1 MNKYKFLLVA
11 LLGIASLASFAAP
24 KDKKDDGP
32 KRVYMYGVSVNF
44 NDSVMY
50 MTDVQY
56 LDSVVVNKDGS
67 IQNYSNYS
75 TQMKLYLEGVLGKSH
90 QTCAV
95 IYSDDRNKLEKR
107 FVKMRKRCLAAKNRQ
122 LIQIGAD
129 AFAFRKE

>member
-1 MNKYKFLLVA
+1 
-11 LLGIASLASFAAP
+11 
-24 KDKKDDGP
+24 
-32 KRVYMYGVSVNF
+32 
-44 NDSVMY
+44 